1 MLRKRIH
8 VYPIDGGRQ
17 WGVSTWR
24 GYEAIGYSLR
34 HYGVRVAWHNLKA
47 LGARG

>member
-8 VYPIDGGRQ
+8 VYPINGGQQ

-24 GYEAIGYSLR
+24 GYEAVWHSLR
-34 HYGVRVAWHNLKA
+34 HYGLRVAWYNVLA
-47 LGARG
+47 LVA